1 VGELVRLV
9 DVLLRTERWLR
20 ERGIPSPRREAE
32 LLLSHALGL
41 ERLQL
46 YLAHD
51 RPMNATELEALR
63 ALVRRRGSRE
73 PLAWILG
80 SQGFHAIDLLVE
92 PGVLVPRPDT
102 EALVEAFLMAVP
114 ADEPGPI
121 YVADVGCG
129 SGAIGLAVAHARP
142 AVRVYAIDIDE
153 TALRVTKRN
162 VEALELRDRVA
173 VLKGSLLAPVPADR
187 RIDWVLSNPPYIPS
201 KDIAGLEP
209 EVSRW
214 EPRTALD
221 GGPDGLEPYRQLIPQ
236 AAQRAHRGIFL
247 EVGHDQAGRVADL
260 LRRAGFTHLATHDD
274 LGGITRVVSA
284 RTPAAQ

>member
-1 VGELVRLV
+1 M

-32 LLLSHALGL
+32 LLLSHALSM

-51 RPMNATELEALR
+51 RPMDAEELEALR

-80 SQGFHAIDLLVE
+80 SQAFHAIDLLIE

-102 EALVEAFLMAVP
+102 EALVEAFLKAVP

-142 AVRVYAIDIDE
+142 AVRLFAIDIDE
-153 TALRVTKRN
+153 VALRVTKRN
-162 VEALELRDRVA
+162 VEALDLQDRVA
-173 VLKGSLLAPVPADR
+173 VLRGSLLAPVPADR

-201 KDIAGLEP
+201 RDIADLQP

-221 GGPDGLEPYRQLIPQ
+221 GGADGLEPYRQLIPQ
-236 AAQRAHRGIFL
+236 AARRAHRGVFL
-247 EVGHDQAGRVADL
+247 EVGHDQAGRVTDL
-260 LRRAGFTHLATHDD
+260 LRRAGFAELATHDD
-274 LGGITRVVSA
+274 LGGIARVVSG
-284 RTPAAQ
+284 RTPAVR